1 MIDKVIEGDLRSG
14 AVAHSRSLGG
24 RKRLLAQ
31 VALPDAP
38 TEQVEKAAADALK
51 AGRGRP
57 HVQEAIEAVQAST
70 RLPFAEALAQERA
83 TFQRLRSGTEAAALR
98 HLFFAER
105 EASKVPGLEG
115 VAARDL
121 GRIGIVGAG
130 TMGVGIAT
138 CFIEAGYSVT
148 LVEQDEAG
156 AQRGLERMREIQER
170 AVSSGRIADDE
181 AKRRLAQVRPSGNLK
196 DLADADL
203 VLEAVFEDMDVKI
216 DLFRRLESV
225 VRPDT
230 ILASNTSYLDLD
242 RIAQSTSHPAN
253 VVGLHFFSPAHV
265 MKLLEIVRAADT
277 GAATLATAVAVGKR
291 LRKTAVVAR
300 VGEGFIGNRIYAAY
314 RRQCEFMLEEGAYPE
329 EVDKALTAFG
339 FAMGPFAVSDMSGLD
354 IAWKMRQR
362 LAATRDP
369 KSRYVEIADRLCEQG
384 RLGQK
389 TGAGWYKYA
398 PGKRGGEPDSDVRAL
413 IDASSAAKGI
423 ARRSFTAEE
432 ISRRALL
439 TMVNEAALL
448 LEEGI
453 AARPSDVDL
462 VIVSGYGFPRHEGGP
477 LFWASRQ
484 DRGRIESELD
494 EIAALSGHGF
504 RKGKRGRRSRAS
516 AASGLGGRSAPPQ
529 ALGRHLVDD
538 ADDLARRFADR
549 LARALGCG
557 QRHRDITLQRRVYD
571 LRGLKVARLDF
582 GPDRMQRQHG
592 VQMLFGN
599 DGLEELQ
606 RVGLDDRGN
615 CDPLAPR
622 ERIECVSQSVG
633 CARQDERQP
642 VERCERHLRR
652 AGQPIALRPDEVTV
666 HDGQRMLALGNR
678 RRVPIQN
685 RDIEPT
691 FAKPFLDLPARPFE
705 DLEMNRGV
713 QFVHSL
719 EEPPDER
726 VS

>member
-1 MIDKVIEGDLRSG
+1 MTPNHAPSSAVRLERDGDVGVVVIDNPPVNAGSRAVRNGLLDAVRAISEAADIHAAVIIGAGNTFVAGSDIKEFGKPLEEPQLPAVIAAIESCAKPFVAAIHGASLGGGYELALGCDARVAAPGAVVGLPEVTLGMIPGAGGTQRLPRLVGVAKAIEIVCSGRRVGAKEAAAIGMIDKVIEGDLRSG

-170 AVSSGRIADDE
+170 AVSSGRIAGDE

-196 DLADADL
+196 DLGDADL

-423 ARRSFTAEE
+423 ARRSFSAEE

-484 DRGRIESELD
+484 DRGRIVSELD

-504 RKGKRGRRSRAS
+504 RKGNV
-516 AASGLGGRSAPPQ
+516 AAVL
-529 ALGRHLVDD
+529 
-538 ADDLARRFADR
+538 
-549 LARALGCG
+549 
-557 QRHRDITLQRRVYD
+557 
-571 LRGLKVARLDF
+571 
-582 GPDRMQRQHG
+582 
-592 VQMLFGN
+592 
-599 DGLEELQ
+599 
-606 RVGLDDRGN
+606 
-615 CDPLAPR
+615 
-622 ERIECVSQSVG
+622 
-633 CARQDERQP
+633 
-642 VERCERHLRR
+642 
-652 AGQPIALRPDEVTV
+652 
-666 HDGQRMLALGNR
+666 
-678 RRVPIQN
+678 
-685 RDIEPT
+685 
-691 FAKPFLDLPARPFE
+691 
-705 DLEMNRGV
+705 
-713 QFVHSL
+713 
-719 EEPPDER
+719 ER
-726 VS
+726 VRQAG

>member
-1 MIDKVIEGDLRSG
+1 MTPILSPSSAVRLERDGNVGVVVIDNPPVNAGSRAVRSGLLDAVRAISDADDIDAAVIIGAGNTFVAGSDIKEFGKPLEEPQLPAVIAAIEACAKPFVAAIHGASLGGGYELALGCDARVAAPGAVVGLPEVTLGMIPGAGGTQRLPRLVGVPKAIEIVCSGRRVGAKEAAALGMIDEVIEGDLRSG
-14 AVAHSRSLGG
+14 AVAHARSLGE

-31 VALPDAP
+31 VPVPEAP
-38 TEQVEKAAADALK
+38 VGQVDKAAADALK

-57 HVQEAIEAVQAST
+57 HVQEAIEAVQASA

-138 CFIEAGYSVT
+138 CFIDAGYSVT

-329 EVDKALTAFG
+329 EVDKAMTTFG

-389 TGAGWYKYA
+389 TGAGWYKYT
-398 PGKRGGEPDSDVRAL
+398 PGKRGGEPDSEVRAL
-413 IDASSAAKGI
+413 IDASSVAKGI
-423 ARRSFTAEE
+423 ARHSFTAEE

-448 LEEGI
+448 LEEGV
-453 AARPSDVDL
+453 AARASDVDL
-462 VIVSGYGFPRHEGGP
+462 VMVSGYGFPRHEGGP

-484 DRGRIESELD
+484 ERSRIESELD
-494 EIAALSGHGF
+494 AIAALSGHGY
-504 RKGKRGRRSRAS
+504 RKGNV
-516 AASGLGGRSAPPQ
+516 AAVLER
-529 ALGRHLVDD
+529 LRE
-538 ADDLARRFADR
+538 AD
-549 LARALGCG
+549 
-557 QRHRDITLQRRVYD
+557 
-571 LRGLKVARLDF
+571 
-582 GPDRMQRQHG
+582 
-592 VQMLFGN
+592 
-599 DGLEELQ
+599 
-606 RVGLDDRGN
+606 
-615 CDPLAPR
+615 
-622 ERIECVSQSVG
+622 
-633 CARQDERQP
+633 
-642 VERCERHLRR
+642 
-652 AGQPIALRPDEVTV
+652 
-666 HDGQRMLALGNR
+666 
-678 RRVPIQN
+678 
-685 RDIEPT
+685 
-691 FAKPFLDLPARPFE
+691 
-705 DLEMNRGV
+705 
-713 QFVHSL
+713 
-719 EEPPDER
+719 
-726 VS
+726 